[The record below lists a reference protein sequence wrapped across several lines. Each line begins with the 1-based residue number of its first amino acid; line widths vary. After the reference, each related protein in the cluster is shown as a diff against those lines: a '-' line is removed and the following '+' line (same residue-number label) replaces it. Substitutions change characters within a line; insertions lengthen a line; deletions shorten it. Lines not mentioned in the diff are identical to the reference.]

1 MRVAA
6 DRALSQK
13 TTFRFLKKKFCCRL
27 QPIFYN
33 RAAPKISAKQK
44 CEQMMELDG
53 VREHRRSMS
62 AFARGIVS
70 GFVFPRRGLG

>member
-1 MRVAA
+1 MREAT

-27 QPIFYN
+27 QPIFHN

-44 CEQMMELDG
+44 CEQMME
-53 VREHRRSMS
+53 
-62 AFARGIVS
+62 FA
-70 GFVFPRRGLG
+70 